1 MNATQ
6 IRLAKTAKK
15 LIEKNGR
22 SISLIKS
29 EGVSVNPSKP
39 WRKNNT
45 PWIGGTEVVV
55 VGVFVNPKSAS
66 DLGTGE
72 SLVAG
77 MLLDSRYKY
86 VLIAED
92 SSPGND
98 YASFD
103 YLKDGSELW
112 KINHTEVLKPGEKSI
127 VYLMELQQ

>member
-1 MNATQ
+1 MNVTQ

-22 SISLIKS
+22 SITIIKS
-29 EGVSVNPSKP
+29 KDTNTDATKP
-39 WRKNNT
+39 WRKNDN
-45 PWIGGTEVVV
+45 PWVGGTEVVV

-92 SSPGND
+92 SAPGND

-103 YLKDGSELW
+103 YLKDGSDIW
-112 KINHTEVLKPGEKSI
+112 KIKHTEVLKPGEKVI
-127 VYLMELQQ
+127 LHLMELEQ